1 MKGQH
6 NEWNIMKKCLL
17 LILGIYCT
25 VATSTA
31 QQKVIDITPSSE
43 ADNRNIEIALEKA
56 ASYKGKPV
64 TIRLSTGIYDL
75 SRSEAIKK
83 SYYVSNTTSESENPD
98 PTKHIGIL
106 LKQLKNV
113 TIDGCGSTLLA
124 TGLITNFVLDQCENI
139 TFKNLS
145 IDSSDPAQTEMEI
158 LENGNDYLIAK
169 VHSTSH
175 YQVENGKIR
184 WKGDGWAF
192 EKGIAQSYDREKDI
206 TWRSWSPMSGL
217 TNTVEL
223 RPGMLYL
230 QYKQKPN
237 ITPHTV
243 FQMRDGIR
251 NEVCGLVNASKN
263 IRFENVNFFYLGNFG
278 VVCQSTEN
286 VTFKQTNFSPKPG
299 SGRTNAGYA
308 DFIQVSGCK
317 GKVQIMNSKFSGAHD
332 DPINVHGTHLKVVD
346 FISPKQIKV
355 RYMHPQT
362 YGFSA
367 FLEGDEIELVNTNS
381 LLCIEKAKVVKAQLI
396 NPREMILT
404 LNHAL
409 HPTTTSDKDIV
420 VENITWTPEVEI
432 INNDFS
438 RIPTRGILVSTRRK
452 ILIEG
457 NTFYGMQMSG
467 ILVANDALSWYES
480 GPVYDL
486 TIRRNT
492 FIDCGNPVILI
503 HPENKVFNGIIHKN
517 ITIEENV
524 FDFKTNKDNAIEA
537 KATKSLIIRR
547 NLFKIK
553 EDSKYD
559 SSDLIKTKDCENV
572 IIEGN
577 TIYKDIK
584 Y

>member
-1 MKGQH
+1 
-6 NEWNIMKKCLL
+6 MKKCLL
-17 LILGIYCT
+17 LIIELFCT
-25 VATSTA
+25 VAISTA
-31 QQKVIDITPSSE
+31 QETVIDISPSSK
-43 ADNRNIEIALEKA
+43 ADNKNIAIALEKA
-56 ASYKGKPV
+56 TSYKGKPV
-64 TIRLSTGIYDL
+64 TIRLSPGIYDL
-75 SRSEAIKK
+75 SRSEAIKRT
-83 SYYVSNTTSESENPD
+83 YYVSNTTSESENPD

-139 TFKNLS
+139 TLKNLN

-158 LENGNDYLIAK
+158 LENGDDYLIAK
-169 VHSTSH
+169 VHPTSH
-175 YQVENGKIR
+175 YQLENGKIR

-223 RPGMLYL
+223 RPGILYL
-230 QYKQKPN
+230 QYKQKPY
-237 ITPHTV
+237 IAPHIV

-251 NEVCGLVNASKN
+251 NEVCGLVNNSKN
-263 IRFENVNFFYLGNFG
+263 IRFENVNFYYLGNFG
-278 VVCQSTEN
+278 IVCQSTEN
-286 VTFKQTNFSPKPG
+286 ISFNQTNFSPKPG

-317 GKVQIMNSKFSGAHD
+317 GKIEIMNSKFAGAHD
-332 DPINVHGTHLKVVD
+332 DPINVHGTHLKVID
-346 FISPKQIKV
+346 FISPKQIKL
-355 RYMHPQT
+355 RFMHPQT
-362 YGFSA
+362 YGINA
-367 FLEGDEIELVNTNS
+367 FFKGDDIELVNANS
-381 LLCIEKAKVVKAQLI
+381 LLCIEKAKVAKAQLI
-396 NPREMILT
+396 NPREIILT

-409 HPTTTSDKDIV
+409 CATTTSEKDLV
-420 VENITWTPEVEI
+420 VENITWTPEVQI
-432 INNDFS
+432 INNYFS

-452 ILIEG
+452 VLIQG

-492 FIDCGNPVILI
+492 FIDCGDPVILI
-503 HPENKVFNGIIHKN
+503 HPENKVFKGCIHKN

-524 FDFKTNKDNAIEA
+524 FNLKTNKDKVIEA
-537 KATKSLIIRR
+537 KATKNLIVRR
-547 NLFKIK
+547 NLFNIK
-553 EDSKYD
+553 KESDYGF
-559 SSDLIKTKDCENV
+559 SDLIKIKDCENV
-572 IIEGN
+572 IEEGN
-577 TIYKDIK
+577 RIHQTINTDN
-584 Y
+584 